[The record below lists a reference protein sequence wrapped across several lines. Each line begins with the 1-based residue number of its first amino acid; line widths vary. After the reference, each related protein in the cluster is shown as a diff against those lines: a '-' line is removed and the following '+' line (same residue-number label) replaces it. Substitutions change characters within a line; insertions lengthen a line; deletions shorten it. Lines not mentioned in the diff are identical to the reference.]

1 MIHIRNSVIVM
12 LCITVICMAFG
23 FIVLSVYCKNEADK
37 IDSFDVSFSDVRKTS
52 SVRGTDLE
60 PYGNIDITNSGL
72 ELDMSFVLNGGNDE
86 LSYIATIKNNGT
98 LPAEIVDVIESPD
111 YREDSFK
118 KSIFPVSI
126 SISDIKGKIIPPGD
140 DVELKIVVYYTPS
153 SSLNSPKSIP
163 LKLGLLVKSR

>member
-12 LCITVICMAFG
+12 LCVTVICMAFG
-23 FIVLSVYCKNEADK
+23 FIVLSVHCKNEADK

-118 KSIFPVSI
+118 KSISPVSI

-140 DVELKIVVYYTPS
+140 DV
-153 SSLNSPKSIP
+153 
-163 LKLGLLVKSR
+163 

>member
-12 LCITVICMAFG
+12 LCVTVICMAFG
-23 FIVLSVYCKNEADK
+23 FIVLSVHCKNEADK

-98 LPAEIVDVIESPD
+98 LPAEIVDQLD
-111 YREDSFK
+111 
-118 KSIFPVSI
+118 I
-126 SISDIKGKIIPPGD
+126 SHIQTFYLYQLLFLI
-140 DVELKIVVYYTPS
+140 LKV
-153 SSLNSPKSIP
+153 
-163 LKLGLLVKSR
+163 KLYLQGMM

>member
-23 FIVLSVYCKNEADK
+23 FIVLSVHCKNEADK

-118 KSIFPVSI
+118 KSISPVSI
-126 SISDIKGKIIPPGD
+126 SISNVKGKIIPPGD
-140 DVELKIVVYYTPS
+140 DVELKIVVYYTPR

>member
-1 MIHIRNSVIVM
+1 MKKMIHIRNSVIVM

-118 KSIFPVSI
+118 KSISPVSI
-126 SISDIKGKIIPPGD
+126 SISNIKGKIIPPGD

-153 SSLNSPKSIP
+153 SSLNSPEFSADFC
-163 LKLGLLVKSR
+163 LKPS

>member
-1 MIHIRNSVIVM
+1 
-12 LCITVICMAFG
+12 MAG
-23 FIVLSVYCKNEADK
+23 FI
-37 IDSFDVSFSDVRKTS
+37 
-52 SVRGTDLE
+52 G
-60 PYGNIDITNSGL
+60 GL

-118 KSIFPVSI
+118 KSISPVSI